1 MSFWTSSR
9 FEPKTK
15 SRFVVNLGGNFF
27 ITVKSVSKPKLTIE
41 NQEYRMI
48 NHFYKFPGLA
58 KWEPIEITFVDVYGE
73 KQVGDGYN
81 GKELTNTAAYLAG
94 LANRIGYVGN
104 DLESFDEN
112 AGDFSNKFKSP
123 NLHSITKDDSAA
135 AFGSGNGGDPIIAI
149 QQLNS
154 DGKVIEEWTLF
165 NPTIKSLE
173 WGDLQYGSDD
183 LVEYKLSLDYD
194 YAKFSGGKD
203 DPYGPK
209 QGKEGNIYN

>member
-1 MSFWTSSR
+1 MSFWTSSK

-41 NQEYRMI
+41 SQEYRMI

-73 KQVGDGYN
+73 IQGEGKYN
-81 GKELTNTAAYLAG
+81 GTELTNTAAYLAG

-112 AGDFSNKFKSP
+112 ASSFSRKFKSP
-123 NLHSITKDDSAA
+123 NLHSITKDDSSA
-135 AFGSGNGGDPIIAI
+135 AFSSGNGGDAIIAI

-154 DGKVIEEWTLF
+154 DGKVIEEWTLH

-194 YAKFSGGKD
+194 YAKFSGKK
-203 DPYGPK
+203 DPYDPK

>member
-1 MSFWTSSR
+1 MSFWTSSK

-41 NQEYRMI
+41 SQEYRMI

-73 KQVGDGYN
+73 NQGEGKYN

-104 DLESFDEN
+104 DLKSFDEN
-112 AGDFSNKFKSP
+112 ASNFSRKFKSP
-123 NLHSITKDDSAA
+123 DLHSITKDDSSA
-135 AFGSGNGGDPIIAI
+135 AFSSGNGGDAIIAI

-154 DGKVIEEWTLF
+154 DGNVIEEWTLH

-194 YAKFSGGKD
+194 YAKFSGKKT
-203 DPYGPK
+203 PYDPK